1 MMSHCLIELSQRHFD
16 RIRDNAIIV
25 SNIHLNN
32 SIITYDGIVYGK
44 NIQSK
49 RKHRANLTNSTCD
62 LIDIATT
69 KSNYIV
75 IVAKRK
81 QCVSIYPTTQTIPMA
96 DLYQPKSSKYT
107 SSGYL
112 VLLIG
117 TSTKSHG
124 KNTCRWNE
132 DDFKLLK
139 KYKKNIIKKGT
150 NHHGSVGH
158 YFSFGNKA
166 SFAINNQSSVG
177 VYANRPAFGSNSKI
191 IIDHLANQF
200 EERCANELMTAQDSI
215 CRILPLNKIFVMPIL
230 TAAHVTMEE
239 NCGNSQ
245 LNITKCNASGCWAS
259 SICVNAQTT
268 DLHTEK
274 DCTYTI
280 ITAPKQDK
288 SCGMYEFNFCLNE
301 KNNLSTNMNSGVH
314 LMFSGLFLSHK
325 QYKWCDGS
333 NDLFYNFSSYGNQRL
348 FNHLKQTLKRS
359 ELNEK

>member
-1 MMSHCLIELSQRHFD
+1 MSHCLIELSQRHFD

-32 SIITYDGIVYGK
+32 NIITYDGIVYGK
-44 NIQSK
+44 NIRSK

-132 DDFKLLK
+132 DDFKLLENAK
-139 KYKKNIIKKGT
+139 KI
-150 NHHGSVGH
+150 S
-158 YFSFGNKA
+158 
-166 SFAINNQSSVG
+166 
-177 VYANRPAFGSNSKI
+177 
-191 IIDHLANQF
+191 
-200 EERCANELMTAQDSI
+200 
-215 CRILPLNKIFVMPIL
+215 
-230 TAAHVTMEE
+230 
-239 NCGNSQ
+239 
-245 LNITKCNASGCWAS
+245 
-259 SICVNAQTT
+259 
-268 DLHTEK
+268 
-274 DCTYTI
+274 
-280 ITAPKQDK
+280 
-288 SCGMYEFNFCLNE
+288 
-301 KNNLSTNMNSGVH
+301 
-314 LMFSGLFLSHK
+314 
-325 QYKWCDGS
+325 
-333 NDLFYNFSSYGNQRL
+333 
-348 FNHLKQTLKRS
+348 
-359 ELNEK
+359 